1 MKKYLFINTINDNLP
16 SFSIFL
22 SDGSILAK
30 SIFYN
35 KIEKLTNG
43 LEVFLKK
50 NKISIKDMKGVLVIT
65 GPGSFTSS
73 RAGITLANSFNF
85 LFNIP
90 VLGIKDKTNDLDKI
104 INNNIKKL
112 SSSKNNITA
121 SVYYNREPNITVN
134 H

>member
-35 KIEKLTNG
+35 KLEKLTNG
-43 LEVFLKK
+43 LEIFFKK
-50 NKISIKDMKGVLVIT
+50 HKISTKDIKGVIVIN

-90 VLGIKDKTNDLDKI
+90 VLGVKDEIDGLHKI